1 MNPTTR
7 NTLIAIALCAIAATA
22 QAAEEPIT
30 FTAGSG
36 EKVEAF
42 HGTFEVP
49 EHRANPESRKITLS
63 YIRFPATGE
72 KHGNPIVYLAG
83 GPGAPGSGTAERQR
97 FPLFMALRQHGD
109 VIAFDQR
116 GTGQST
122 RLSHCSS
129 SVTVPID
136 EPVSDAAYMA
146 LYRTATAE
154 CGTFWRDQ
162 GIDLAGY
169 TTLESVQDLSALRW
183 ELGAERITLWGIS
196 YGTHLALA
204 ALKEIPDEVDRAILA
219 SVEGLDQTVKLPE
232 RTDAYFARVQAAINT
247 QPKAKALYPDIA
259 GLMRRVHARLN
270 REPMI
275 VAVPSEEGTTFLL
288 QRGHLQSLA
297 SALISDPENIAVLL
311 AVYSMVDAGDATLA
325 ANLIFRFFNPR
336 PPIGMSAMPTAMDMA
351 SGVSEAR
358 LTLVREQAKSSL
370 LADYLNFPM
379 PQVAGV
385 WPGLDLGDDFRT
397 NPAGDTPV
405 LVLSGTLD
413 GRTYPESQQEATA
426 GLTNATRV
434 TVRNAGHNLFMASPD
449 VHLAIHSFLEG
460 KGYIP
465 AEIRVDLPDFTVM
478 PPM

>member
-1 MNPTTR
+1 MFQKPKSN
-7 NTLIAIALCAIAATA
+7 LLAMAIGVIAHAA

-30 FTAGSG
+30 FTAASG

-42 HGTFEVP
+42 HGTFTVP
-49 EHRANPESRKITLS
+49 EHRANPASRQITLS
-63 YIRFPATGE
+63 YVRFPATGE

-122 RLSHCSS
+122 RLPHCSS

-136 EPVSDAAYMA
+136 APVSDAAYAA
-146 LYRTATAE
+146 LYRKATVE
-154 CGTFWRDQ
+154 CGAFWQGQ

-169 TTLESVQDLSALRW
+169 TTLESVQDLSALRQ
-183 ELGAERITLWGIS
+183 ELGAERIALWGIS

-204 ALKEIPDEVDRAILA
+204 ALKEIPDEIDRAVLA
-219 SVEGLDQTVKLPE
+219 SVEGLDQTVKLPA
-232 RTDAYFARVQAAINT
+232 RTDAYFARVQAAIDT
-247 QPKAKALYPDIA
+247 QPKAKALYPDVA
-259 GLMRRVHARLN
+259 GLMRHVHARLDTT
-270 REPMI
+270 PMI
-275 VAVPSEEGTTFLL
+275 VSIPGTEGETFLL

-297 SALISDPENIAVLL
+297 SALIADPENIALL
-311 AVYSMVDAGDATLA
+311 LSVYSMVDGGDATLA
-325 ANLIFRFFNPR
+325 ANLIFRFFDPR

-351 SGVSEAR
+351 SGISEAR
-358 LTLVREQAKSSL
+358 FALVREQAKTAL

-379 PQVAGV
+379 PHVAGV

-397 NPAGDTPV
+397 NPKGDTPV

-413 GRTYPESQQEATA
+413 GRTYQESQREATA
-426 GLTNATRV
+426 GLTNATYV
-434 TVRNAGHNLFMASPD
+434 AVRNAGHNLFMASPD
-449 VHLAIHSFLEG
+449 VHQAIHSFLEG
-460 KGYIP
+460 NGEIP
-465 AEIRVDLPDFTVM
+465 AEIEIDLPDFTVL